1 MKLFPATLK
10 GTTLWWFM
18 GLRGNNIHTWE
29 DMKKVFLQKYED
41 YCKARDLIEE
51 IFQMTQKEDESLEY
65 YVELFQY
72 NIQW

>member
-1 MKLFPATLK
+1 
-10 GTTLWWFM
+10 M

-51 IFQMTQKEDESLEY
+51 IFHMTQKEDESLEY

-72 NIQW
+72 NIQ